1 MKFMILMLVLCGV
14 TMASVAYNSEHYGD
28 AAIISYGLAE
38 MGFNP
43 TVQISTVD
51 CGTCYFVLYYDDW
64 YDSDTDMN
72 KLLYALF
79 GCAAVSEITDWRSEL
94 AVIVF
99 ENKTISMTTE
109 DARYLYNYMQEN
121 DADSYAIA
129 YLFSHVTVVESGLS
143 DL

>member
-1 MKFMILMLVLCGV
+1 MRFIALLLVLCGV
-14 TMASVAYNSEHYGD
+14 TLGSVAGNSEHPGD
-28 AAIISYGLAE
+28 AAIISYGLAQ
-38 MGFNP
+38 MGFTP
-43 TVQISTVD
+43 TVQIATVD

-64 YDSDTDMN
+64 YDADVDLN

-94 AVIVF
+94 AVILF

-121 DADSYAIA
+121 EADSYAIA
-129 YLFSHVTVVESGLS
+129 YLFEHVTVVESGLS
-143 DL
+143 DI